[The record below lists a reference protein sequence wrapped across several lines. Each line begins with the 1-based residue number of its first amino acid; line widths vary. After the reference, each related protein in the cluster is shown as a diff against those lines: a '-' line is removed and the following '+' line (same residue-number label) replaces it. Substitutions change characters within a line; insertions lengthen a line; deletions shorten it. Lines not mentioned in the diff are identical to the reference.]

1 MSVKIDSII
10 GGRKVLLDFILYFF
24 ALNEVFILVDDKA
37 KSVSTP
43 PRTYIIGIA
52 GEKTQSF
59 LRFQNNTSKM
69 HLLRVLMQQDLHSI
83 KKVYGSHSPIL
94 SHGFR
99 QGVDTCGFYDHCKCL
114 LEILFH

>member
-1 MSVKIDSII
+1 M
-10 GGRKVLLDFILYFF
+10 
-24 ALNEVFILVDDKA
+24 
-37 KSVSTP
+37 
-43 PRTYIIGIA
+43 GIA

-59 LRFQNNTSKM
+59 LRFQNNTSKK

-99 QGVDTCGFYDHCKCL
+99 QGVIDTCGFYNHCKCQL
-114 LEILFH
+114 DILFH